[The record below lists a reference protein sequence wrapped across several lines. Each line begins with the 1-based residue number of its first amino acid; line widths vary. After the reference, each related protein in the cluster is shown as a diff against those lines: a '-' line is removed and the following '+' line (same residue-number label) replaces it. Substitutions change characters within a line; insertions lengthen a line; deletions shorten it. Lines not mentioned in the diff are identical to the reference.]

1 MAFMR
6 LSTTHQWWTKSR
18 HWTHMFLVN
27 LFSACILQV
36 EWYFLEVNSPHC
48 KSAWMSK
55 GHLSTWTWIGKR
67 KTKAMVCPMIH
78 YFPIVFQILGVA
90 LSSWLHIEASL
101 AKARLQGCTLQLWWA
116 KALEALGCWSGF
128 KADKCGSEQVCE
140 NVCTLRTGI
149 YQRLAGSGEA
159 NIAYIWN
166 KS

>member
-36 EWYFLEVNSPHC
+36 EWFFLEVSSPHF

-78 YFPIVFQILGVA
+78 YFPIVFQNSWHRTFFLASHWGFFGKSTAAVLHPAA
-90 LSSWLHIEASL
+90 LASKSPGSFRLLEWFQSWQMWLWTSL
-101 AKARLQGCTLQLWWA
+101 W
-116 KALEALGCWSGF
+116 
-128 KADKCGSEQVCE
+128 KCLYATHWDLSETGRQWGS
-140 NVCTLRTGI
+140 
-149 YQRLAGSGEA
+149 QRCL
-159 NIAYIWN
+159 YL
-166 KS
+166 K